1 MHMQLLHNDNLVI
14 FDRTDFGPSNLSLPN
29 GTCRY
34 DPRDTALIKDCTAH
48 SVMYDVITNRFRP
61 LTIRTDTWCSSG
73 AVLSNGTLVQTG
85 GFNDGDHAV
94 RALTPC
100 SQDQAAACSD
110 WVEFPRLLSKRRW
123 YASNQILPDG
133 RVIIIGGRA
142 QFNYEIYE
150 PENHRSVKSIR
161 FNFLR
166 ETKDKHENNLYPF
179 LHLLPDGNLFVF
191 ANTKSVLF
199 NYKRNRIERRFPAI
213 PGSESRNYPSSGSS
227 VLLPLDETAVDLTVE
242 VMICG
247 GAPQNAIEFVRKGT
261 ERILS

>member
-1 MHMQLLHNDNLVI
+1 M
-14 FDRTDFGPSNLSLPN
+14 
-29 GTCRY
+29 
-34 DPRDTALIKDCTAH
+34 
-48 SVMYDVITNRFRP
+48 
-61 LTIRTDTWCSSG
+61 
-73 AVLSNGTLVQTG
+73 
-85 GFNDGDHAV
+85 
-94 RALTPC
+94 
-100 SQDQAAACSD
+100 
-110 WVEFPRLLSKRRW
+110 
-123 YASNQILPDG
+123 
-133 RVIIIGGRA
+133 IIIGGRA

-261 ERILS
+261 EEFYLELVVG